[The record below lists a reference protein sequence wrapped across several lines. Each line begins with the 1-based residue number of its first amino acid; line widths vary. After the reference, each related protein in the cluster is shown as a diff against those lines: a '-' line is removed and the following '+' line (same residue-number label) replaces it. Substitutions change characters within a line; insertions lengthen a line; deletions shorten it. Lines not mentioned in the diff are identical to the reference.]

1 MFQVEIEYNCDSK
14 PDVELYINDILIEYK
29 IIEKKIVARVD
40 KPSGLYILSIKLRN
54 NEKLSIKN
62 VSVDSVNIRQFLFL
76 SWLQN
81 HNQKL
86 QPCTD
91 IWIKDQIWHCPISF
105 PMNLLISN
113 SCEKFDSNDLGTNLY
128 EKYEIFYPES
138 IIVNDNFP
146 QLIKD
151 FFAQNYDFYVYNKK
165 ENANPFANPH
175 IPYFCYDY
183 NIDRQSIY
191 KEITQNLDYLFSLE
205 KVKPVQ
211 HHYNQVDIPKDAQI
225 AYEKLNWR
233 TIYSYSFDPKGYHN
247 KEDFE
252 FDKIKFPALYK
263 FYQELPVKKI
273 YGSMLGLLPANG
285 YIAPHRDFLGG
296 LTPQGCSQFYF
307 SINAQEG
314 NYFKMH
320 NIGLVPF
327 KDRSVILNNQTFTH
341 ALVNQSDQ
349 PRWIIAMF
357 AEPID
362 NFIENYVHI

>member
-1 MFQVEIEYNCDSK
+1 MFQLEIEYNCNSK
-14 PDVELYINDILIEYK
+14 PDVELYINDSLIKYE
-29 IIEKKIVARVD
+29 IIEQKLVARVD
-40 KPSGLYILSIKLRN
+40 KTPGLYILSIKSHN

-62 VSVDSVNIRQFLFL
+62 VFVDSVNIRQFLFL

-91 IWIKDQIWHCPISF
+91 IWTKDQIWHCPISF
-105 PMNLLISN
+105 PMSLLISN
-113 SCEKFDSNDLGTNLY
+113 SFEKFDAKELGSNLY
-128 EKYEIFYPES
+128 DKYEIFYPES
-138 IIVNDNFP
+138 ITVNDNFP

-151 FFAQNYDFYVYNKK
+151 FFAQNYDYYVYNKK
-165 ENANPFANPH
+165 ENVSPFANPH

-183 NIDRQSIY
+183 NVDRKSIY

-205 KVKPVQ
+205 KIKPVQ
-211 HHYNQVDIPKDAQI
+211 HQYNQVDSPIG
-225 AYEKLNWR
+225 YEKLNWR
-233 TIYSYSFDPKGYHN
+233 TIYSYSFKPDGYHN

-252 FDKIKFPALYK
+252 FNKIKFPTLYK
-263 FYQELPVKKI
+263 FYQDFPVKKI
-273 YGSMLGLLPANG
+273 YASFVGLLPANG

-296 LTPQGCSQFYF
+296 LIPQGCSQFYF

-327 KDRSVILNNQTFTH
+327 RDKAVILNNQTFTH
-341 ALVNQSDQ
+341 ALVNQSNE
-349 PRWIIAMF
+349 PRWVIAMF
-357 AEPID
+357 AEPVD
-362 NFIENYVHI
+362 NFIENYVQI